1 MSTYND
7 CLSNVGYDITCA
19 PRFYDLP
26 YDQWIIRIKT
36 YTRSM
41 NFDLWNVIDNA
52 YIPSNA
58 KSKRNK
64 NENVMF
70 TMNKIVLGILRNSL
84 DSHVLINCGNIL

>member
-1 MSTYND
+1 
-7 CLSNVGYDITCA
+7 
-19 PRFYDLP
+19 
-26 YDQWIIRIKT
+26 
-36 YTRSM
+36 M

-64 NENVMF
+64 NKNVMF

-84 DSHVLINCGNIL
+84 DSHLSNKIASFDSAYKL